1 MKSVQSKP
9 EHLFVL
15 DTLRGIAA
23 LSVCLFHF
31 SGKVLPKLNVPEV
44 QGLFGWGWLGVEIFF
59 VISGFIIPYVL
70 LKSKYTLKNFGN
82 FIGKRFVRIC
92 PPSWIVILF
101 TIVQYFIID
110 HFFHSEHSWMAT
122 LSVPQVLHSLAYTIP
137 FTNYEW
143 VNSIF
148 WTLAVEFQ
156 FYLLLGLIFT
166 FMYKN
171 ATNFVI
177 CAVALCSLYYLPF
190 SAQLQFFKYS
200 TLFSMGGAVVLK
212 YERRMNQPVFFLVV
226 AGLAIIGY
234 FQIGLETVLFGLSTA
249 LIIAF
254 VKTKNK
260 LGSFLGKISYSLYLT
275 HIVVGSSLETVGTK
289 LLKPDTV
296 LNRVIILGFCLAG
309 TVAFAYIFWKFV
321 EVYFINLA
329 NKLFAKKTGS
339 AVYTE
344 KKAVAL

>member
-1 MKSVQSKP
+1 MKAVQSKR

-31 SGKVLPKLNVPEV
+31 TGSVLPKLIVP
-44 QGLFGWGWLGVEIFF
+44 QTKNLFAWGWLGVEIFF

-70 LKSKYTLKNFGN
+70 LKSRYTLKNFGN

-92 PPSWIVILF
+92 PPSWIVIVL
-101 TIVQYFIID
+101 TVLQYFIID
-110 HFFHSEHSWMAT
+110 HFIHSKHNWMAT
-122 LSVPQVLHSLAYTIP
+122 LSLPQVLHSLAYTIP
-137 FTNYEW
+137 FTKYEW

-156 FYLLLGLIFT
+156 FYLLLGLVFT

-171 ATNFVI
+171 TINFLI
-177 CAVALCSLYYLPF
+177 CAAILCSLYYLPF
-190 SAQLQFFKYS
+190 SEQLQFFKYS

-212 YERRMNQPVFFLVV
+212 YESRMSQPVFFLTL

-234 FQIGLETVLFGLSTA
+234 FQIGLDTVLFGLCTA

-254 VKTKNK
+254 VKTENK

-275 HIVVGSSLETVGTK
+275 HILAGSSLETVGIR
-289 LLKPDTV
+289 LLKPDTD
-296 LNRVIILGFCLAG
+296 LNRLLILVFCLAG
-309 TVAFAYIFWKFV
+309 TIAFAYIFWKFV

-329 NKLFAKKTGS
+329 NKIFAKKTGS
-339 AVYTE
+339 TAYTE